1 MQHTQ
6 LAGIWHTAVVVRG
19 MEYFYG
25 GGVQAAVAGS
35 TPYGHPVETVD
46 FGWVAMMQLTLRL

>member
-1 MQHTQ
+1 
-6 LAGIWHTAVVVRG
+6 

-35 TPYGHPVETVD
+35 TPYGHPVEVVD
-46 FGWVAMMQLTLRL
+46 LGCAATMQLVHSHSTQRHLAAF